1 MHKKQIITQ
10 LLETEKLLPLYY
22 HDSDETSVKI
32 LDALYNAGIR
42 MIEYTNRGDNALH
55 NFKIL
60 KKHAEENLPGL
71 HVGAG
76 TIKTKKQ
83 ARKFIDAGADFII
96 CPIINE
102 EVARVVTDE
111 NLLWIPGCMTPTEIA
126 LAEEC
131 DAKVVKVFPGNLLGP
146 GYIRSIKELFPD
158 LKFIPTGGVQ
168 PEVTNLKEWFNAG
181 VIAVG
186 LGSQLIRKD
195 LVEENNYKALES
207 ITRSTIS
214 IIKEI
219 RP

>member
-1 MHKKQIITQ
+1 MHNKQVIKEILQ
-10 LLETEKLLPLYY
+10 EQKLLPLYY
-22 HDSDETSVKI
+22 HDSDETSIKI
-32 LDALYNAGIR
+32 LDALYKAGIR
-42 MIEYTNRGDNALH
+42 MVEYTNRGDNALH

-60 KKHAEENLPGL
+60 KKHADENLPGVHL
-71 HVGAG
+71 GAG

-83 ARKFIDAGADFII
+83 ARKFIDAGANFII
-96 CPIINE
+96 CPTINE
-102 EVARVVTDE
+102 EVARVLTDE

-131 DAKVVKVFPGNLLGP
+131 DATIVKIFPGNLLGP

-168 PEVTNLKEWFNAG
+168 PEVNNLREWFSAG

-195 LVEENNYKALES
+195 LVAENNYSALES

-219 RP
+219 NP